1 MVDHE
6 RTAVDK
12 EIALFSCERHH
23 RMDLDSEF
31 ERFQREIEQVGN
43 QQASTKPQNTSLH
56 SLVASKPAVRESVL
70 KVDPVHQAWQQE
82 VLSRDFELAK
92 AVQGNKR
99 SLENKGD
106 SAENFEND
114 YYKSA
119 HASYLYRTSD
129 LQANSSQKSKKKTV
143 VKDGKHKKAI
153 RTAAGEVW
161 EDPTLLEWPENDF
174 RLFVGDLGHD
184 ATDELL
190 QTTFGKFSGY
200 NMARVVKDKRTG
212 RCKGYGF
219 VSFSKP
225 EGMIQAMKA
234 LNGKYIGSRPCKIRK
249 STWKERMLTKD
260 KKPEVELL
268 KQFRQR
274 LKQAKS

>member
-1 MVDHE
+1 MPPYPV
-6 RTAVDK
+6 
-12 EIALFSCERHH
+12 
-23 RMDLDSEF
+23 DLDSEF
-31 ERFQREIEQVGN
+31 EKFQREIEQVGKP
-43 QQASTKPQNTSLH
+43 QGSTRLQGGASTI
-56 SLVASKPAVRESVL
+56 LVASKPAVRETSN
-70 KVDPVHQAWQQE
+70 KVDPAQQAWQQE
-82 VLSRDFELAK
+82 VLARDFELAR
-92 AVQGNKR
+92 AFQ
-99 SLENKGD
+99 ENKKVVE
-106 SAENFEND
+106 SRAENSSNLEKD

-119 HASYLYRTSD
+119 HATYLYKTSD
-129 LQANSSQKSKKKTV
+129 LQAIGDQKT
-143 VKDGKHKKAI
+143 KHKIRKKDAKHKRLV
-153 RTAAGEVW
+153 RTAAGEIW
-161 EDPTLLEWPENDF
+161 EDTTLLEWPENDF

-190 QTTFGKFSGY
+190 QTTFERFSGY
-200 NMARVVKDKRTG
+200 NMARIVKDKRTG

-268 KQFRQR
+268 QQFRQR
-274 LKQAKS
+274 LKQT